1 MSPIRVALLADFL
14 EEGWPSMDLVADMLL
29 ERLERDHAG
38 LVDATLVRPRLKRR
52 LSRLSPGGRVPGIDR
67 VAGRMWD
74 YPRAARAL
82 GGRFDIFHIV
92 DHSYAQLVHELPGSS
107 TVVTCH
113 DVDTFRS
120 VIEPDREPRGPAFRA
135 MTRRILGG
143 LRKAGHVVC
152 DTEATR
158 GQLIQKAGIVGDKT
172 SVVHNGPHP
181 DCTPHPET
189 SADREAARL
198 LGPPRSSI
206 DLLHVGSAIPR
217 KRIDLLIRIMA
228 ALNRPVRLV
237 RVGGAF
243 AAEQAALA
251 RDLGVRDVV
260 VLPFVDRTTL
270 AAIYRR
276 SALVLM
282 PSEREGFGLPIIEAL
297 SCGTPV
303 VASDIPALREVGG
316 EAISYCAVGDI
327 EGWSRAIADLL
338 DERDRRPGDWTRR
351 RELGI
356 RRAESFSWSRY
367 AGEIAAL
374 YVRMAGQ
381 RSNRANQTEARE
393 INTED
398 DRPC

>member
-1 MSPIRVALLADFL
+1 MSRLRVALFADFL
-14 EEGWPSMDLVADMLL
+14 EEGWPSMDLVADMLVD
-29 ERLERDHAG
+29 RLGREHAG
-38 LVDATLVRPRLKRR
+38 DIDATLIRPPLPRR
-52 LSRLSPGGRVPGIDR
+52 LSRLARGTRVVGLDR

-74 YPRAARAL
+74 YPRLARTLAD
-82 GGRFDIFHIV
+82 RFDIFHVV
-92 DHSYAQLVHELPGSS
+92 DHSYAQLVHELPGSR

-113 DVDTFRS
+113 DTDTFRS
-120 VIEPDREPRGPAFRA
+120 VIEPEREPRSAAFRA

-158 GQLIQKAGIVGDKT
+158 EALISKAGFAEQKT

-181 DCTPHPET
+181 SCTPYPEA
-189 SADREAARL
+189 SSDYEAARL

-228 ALNRPVRLV
+228 TLGGRARLV
-237 RVGGAF
+237 RVGGVF

-251 RDLGVRDVV
+251 RDLGVSNVA
-260 VLPFVDRTTL
+260 VLPFVDRSTL

-276 SALVLM
+276 SALLLL
-282 PSEREGFGLPIIEAL
+282 PSEREGFGLPLVEAL

-303 VASDIPALREVGG
+303 VASDIPALREVGSD
-316 EAISYCAVGDI
+316 AVTYCPVGDVDA
-327 EGWSRAIADLL
+327 WSRTIAALL
-338 DERDRRPGDWTRR
+338 DERAERPADWARR
-351 RELGI
+351 REQGI
-356 RRAESFSWSRY
+356 RRAEAFSWSTY

-374 YVRMAGQ
+374 YERMAG
-381 RSNRANQTEARE
+381 RA
-393 INTED
+393 D
-398 DRPC
+398 PSC

>member
-1 MSPIRVALLADFL
+1 
-14 EEGWPSMDLVADMLL
+14 
-29 ERLERDHAG
+29 
-38 LVDATLVRPRLKRR
+38 
-52 LSRLSPGGRVPGIDR
+52 
-67 VAGRMWD
+67 
-74 YPRAARAL
+74 
-82 GGRFDIFHIV
+82 
-92 DHSYAQLVHELPGSS
+92 
-107 TVVTCH
+107 
-113 DVDTFRS
+113 
-120 VIEPDREPRGPAFRA
+120 
-135 MTRRILGG
+135 
-143 LRKAGHVVC
+143 
-152 DTEATR
+152 
-158 GQLIQKAGIVGDKT
+158 
-172 SVVHNGPHP
+172 
-181 DCTPHPET
+181 
-189 SADREAARL
+189 
-198 LGPPRSSI
+198 
-206 DLLHVGSAIPR
+206 
-217 KRIDLLIRIMA
+217 
-228 ALNRPVRLV
+228 
-237 RVGGAF
+237 
-243 AAEQAALA
+243 
-251 RDLGVRDVV
+251 

-381 RSNRANQTEARE
+381 QSTVANQTEARA
-393 INTED
+393 INTEA

>member
-1 MSPIRVALLADFL
+1 MNPIRVALLADFL

-29 ERLERDHAG
+29 DRLEREHAG
-38 LVDATLVRPRLKRR
+38 RVKATLVRPKLKRR
-52 LSRLSPGGRVPGIDR
+52 LSRLSPRGRVPGLDR

-74 YPRAARAL
+74 YPRTARAL
-82 GGRFDIFHIV
+82 GTDFDIFHIV
-92 DHSYAQLVHELPGSS
+92 DHSYAQLVHDLPGSS

-158 GQLIQKAGIVGDKT
+158 EQLIQKAGIVEEKT

-181 DCTPHPET
+181 DCTPDPET

-198 LGPPRSSI
+198 LGPPRSSV
-206 DLLHVGSAIPR
+206 DVLHVGSAIPR

-228 ALNRPVRLV
+228 ALDRPVRLV

-251 RDLGVRDVV
+251 RDLGVSNVV
-260 VLPFVDRTTL
+260 VLPFVDRSTL

-276 SALVLM
+276 SALVVM
-282 PSEREGFGLPIIEAL
+282 PSEREGFGLPVIEAL

-303 VASDIPALREVGG
+303 VASDIPALKEVGG
-316 EAISYCAVGDI
+316 EAVSYCEVGDI
-327 EGWSRAIADLL
+327 EGWSRAIGALL
-338 DERDRRPGDWTRR
+338 DERDRRPADWIRR

-356 RRAESFSWSRY
+356 RRAEAFSWSKY
-367 AGEIAAL
+367 AAEIVAL
-374 YVRMAGQ
+374 YARMSGH
-381 RSNRANQTEARE
+381 RSIR

-398 DRPC
+398 VRPC

>member
-1 MSPIRVALLADFL
+1 MSRLRVALFADFL

-29 ERLERDHAG
+29 DRLGREHAG
-38 LVDATLVRPRLKRR
+38 EIEATLIRPRLPRR
-52 LSRLSPGGRVPGIDR
+52 LSRFSRDTQVVGLDR

-74 YPRAARAL
+74 YPRRARTLAD
-82 GGRFDIFHIV
+82 RFDLFHVV
-92 DHSYAQLVHELPGSS
+92 DHSYAQLVHELPGSR
-107 TVVTCH
+107 TIVTCH
-113 DVDTFRS
+113 DIDTFRS
-120 VIEPDREPRGPAFRA
+120 VIEPGREPRNAAFRA

-158 GQLIQKAGIVGDKT
+158 EALIYKAGFSEQKT

-181 DCTPHPET
+181 SCTPYPEA
-189 SADREAARL
+189 SADYEAARL
-198 LGPPRSSI
+198 LGPPRSAI

-228 ALNRPVRLV
+228 ALGSRARLV

-251 RDLGVRDVV
+251 RDLGVSNVV
-260 VLPFVDRTTL
+260 VLPFLDRSTL

-276 SALVLM
+276 SALLLL
-282 PSEREGFGLPIIEAL
+282 PSEREGFGLPLVEAL

-303 VASDIPALREVGG
+303 VASDIPVLREVGG
-316 EAISYCAVGDI
+316 DAVTYCAVGDVD
-327 EGWSRAIADLL
+327 GWSRTIAALL
-338 DERDRRPGDWTRR
+338 DERAERPADWARR
-351 RELGI
+351 REQGI
-356 RRAESFSWSRY
+356 RRADAFSWSTY

-374 YVRMAGQ
+374 YERMAG
-381 RSNRANQTEARE
+381 RA
-393 INTED
+393 D
-398 DRPC
+398 PSC

>member
-1 MSPIRVALLADFL
+1 MSRLRVALFADFL

-29 ERLERDHAG
+29 DRLTREHASEI
-38 LVDATLVRPRLKRR
+38 DATLIRPTLPRR
-52 LSRLSPGGRVPGIDR
+52 LSRLARDTRVVGLDR

-74 YPRAARAL
+74 YPRLARTLAD
-82 GGRFDIFHIV
+82 RYDIFHVV
-92 DHSYAQLVHELPGSS
+92 DHSYAQLVHELPGNR

-113 DVDTFRS
+113 DTDTFRS
-120 VIEPDREPRGPAFRA
+120 VIEPEREPRSAAFRA

-158 GQLIQKAGIVGDKT
+158 EALIHKAGFTEQQT
-172 SVVHNGPHP
+172 SVVYNGPHP
-181 DCTPHPET
+181 SCTPHPEA
-189 SADREAARL
+189 SADYEAARL

-228 ALNRPVRLV
+228 TLGRRARLV
-237 RVGGAF
+237 RVGGVF

-251 RDLGVRDVV
+251 RDLGVSNVA
-260 VLPFVDRTTL
+260 VLPFVDRSTL

-276 SALVLM
+276 SALLLL
-282 PSEREGFGLPIIEAL
+282 PSEREGFGLPLVEAL

-316 EAISYCAVGDI
+316 EAVTYCAVGDVD
-327 EGWSRAIADLL
+327 GWSRTIAALL
-338 DERDRRPGDWTRR
+338 DERAERPADWARR
-351 RELGI
+351 REQGI
-356 RRAESFSWSRY
+356 RHADAFSWSTY
-367 AGEIAAL
+367 AGEIATL
-374 YVRMAGQ
+374 YARMAG
-381 RSNRANQTEARE
+381 RTDAS
-393 INTED
+393 
-398 DRPC
+398 C

>member
-1 MSPIRVALLADFL
+1 MSRLRVALFADFL

-29 ERLERDHAG
+29 DRLSREHAG
-38 LVDATLVRPRLKRR
+38 KIDATLIRPPLPRR
-52 LSRLSPGGRVPGIDR
+52 LSRFSRDTHVVGFDR

-74 YPRAARAL
+74 YPRQARGLAN
-82 GGRFDIFHIV
+82 RFDIFHVV
-92 DHSYAQLVHELPGSS
+92 DHSYAQLVHELPADR

-113 DVDTFRS
+113 DIDTFRS
-120 VIEPDREPRGPAFRA
+120 VIEPGREPRNAAFRA

-158 GQLIQKAGIVGDKT
+158 EALIHKAGFAEQKT

-181 DCTPHPET
+181 SCTPHPEA
-189 SADREAARL
+189 SSDYEAARL
-198 LGPPRSSI
+198 LGPPRSAI

-228 ALNRPVRLV
+228 ALGPRARLV

-251 RDLGVRDVV
+251 RDLGVSNVV
-260 VLPFVDRTTL
+260 VLPFLDRSTL

-276 SALVLM
+276 SALLLL
-282 PSEREGFGLPIIEAL
+282 PSEREGFGLPLVEAL

-316 EAISYCAVGDI
+316 DAVTYCAVGDV
-327 EGWSRAIADLL
+327 EGWSRTIAALL
-338 DERDRRPGDWTRR
+338 DERAGRPADWTKR
-351 RELGI
+351 REQGI
-356 RRAESFSWSRY
+356 RRADAFSWSTY

-374 YVRMAGQ
+374 YERMAGGADP
-381 RSNRANQTEARE
+381 S
-393 INTED
+393 
-398 DRPC
+398 C

>member
-1 MSPIRVALLADFL
+1 MNPIRVALLADFL

-29 ERLERDHAG
+29 DRLEHEHAG
-38 LVDATLVRPRLKRR
+38 SVTATLVRPRLKKR
-52 LSRLSPGGRVPGIDR
+52 LSRLSPTGRVPGLDR

-82 GGRFDIFHIV
+82 RAGFDIFHIV
-92 DHSYAQLVHELPGSS
+92 DHSYAQLVHELPASS

-120 VIEPDREPRGPAFRA
+120 VIEPDRERRGAAFRA

-158 GQLIQKAGIVGDKT
+158 EQLVRKAGIVAGKT

-181 DCTPHPET
+181 ACTPHPET

-198 LGPPRSSI
+198 LGPPRSSV
-206 DLLHVGSAIPR
+206 DVLHVGSAIPR

-228 ALNRPVRLV
+228 TLERPVRLV
-237 RVGGAF
+237 RVGGPF

-251 RDLGVRDVV
+251 RDLGVSNVV
-260 VLPFVDRTTL
+260 VLPFVDRSTL

-276 SALVLM
+276 SALVVM
-282 PSEREGFGLPIIEAL
+282 PSEREGFGLPVIEAL

-316 EAISYCAVGDI
+316 EAVLYCDVGDI
-327 EGWSRAIADLL
+327 EGWSRTIAALL
-338 DERDRRPGDWTRR
+338 EERERRPADWIRR
-351 RELGI
+351 RELAI
-356 RRAESFSWSRY
+356 RRAEAFSWSRY
-367 AGEIAAL
+367 AAEIVAL
-374 YVRMAGQ
+374 YARIAGPGAT
-381 RSNRANQTEARE
+381 NA
-393 INTED
+393 ED
-398 DRPC
+398 GQPC